1 MLISADVTC
10 LSCGFVS
17 GEVLAETHQPS
28 RVIVFFALGQAT
40 AEGPLRRNDLRCPR
54 CASGVGLAGARP
66 ERSLE
71 EFLTRHGTAPA
82 PAGPGDAPPRVA

>member
-28 RVIVFFALGQAT
+28 RIIAFFALGHDT
-40 AEGPLRRNDLRCPR
+40 AEGPLRRADLRCPR
-54 CASGVGLAGARP
+54 CASGVSLAGARP

-71 EFLTRHGTAPA
+71 EFLTRHVASAPA
-82 PAGPGDAPPRVA
+82 PSGGAPPRVA